1 MNLHLASVGLA
12 AALHVGFAWPQPL
25 PASPHQGHHPE
36 QKAPEMPAPS
46 ARQPLP
52 SAPQP
57 LPSSGY
63 RSSFADYRPFAPD
76 EPMKDWR
83 AANEAVR
90 EAGGHAGL
98 MKAAAPKPAK
108 APKP

>member
-1 MNLHLASVGLA
+1 MNLRLAGVGLA
-12 AALHVGFAWPQPL
+12 AALHACFAWPQAL
-25 PASPHQGHHPE
+25 PVPPHHSQHPE
-36 QKAPEMPAPS
+36 KKAPEKPVPS
-46 ARQPLP
+46 A
-52 SAPQP
+52 SQP

-83 AANEAVR
+83 AANEEVR
-90 EAGGHAGL
+90 EAGGHVGL
-98 MKAAAPKPAK
+98 MKAAAPKPVK

>member
-1 MNLHLASVGLA
+1 MNLRLAGVGLV
-12 AALHVGFAWPQPL
+12 AALHVCLASPQPL
-25 PASPHQGHHPE
+25 PVSPHQGHNPE
-36 QKAPEMPAPS
+36 KN
-46 ARQPLP
+46 AREKP

-76 EPMKDWR
+76 VPMKDWR
-83 AANEAVR
+83 AANEEVR

-98 MKAAAPKPAK
+98 MKAAAPKPGE
-108 APKP
+108 APRP